1 MNYIKLEE
9 LFVDY
14 ILSVIAP
21 DSSSE
26 KDRNEKCEHIN
37 GIITDILGKELSDYI
52 TYVIPYGSFPVKFYL
67 KDADI
72 DLTLCFVSKRDR
84 RILINIPL
92 NYIDNIL
99 SKIKEEFE
107 KRNTMLDYELF
118 SDIEIIKADIRL
130 LKCKIGNINIDITIN
145 NFSGLYK
152 ILFIDYIEEEFRHK
166 FNFLKLY
173 KESSYSENKRNLFRR
188 TFLLIK
194 GWCLYEGKLMG
205 SNMGLMASYTLEI
218 LIIYLFNNYYDDI
231 NNEFEGFE
239 KFFEIMQTFNFE
251 KEIISLY
258 ETIPKENFFKKLE
271 IFNKDN
277 KSTINEPFWYL
288 EEDQK
293 NSIKSEIKDETRNK
307 EPLLNLDDTKRFIN
321 NLIKGMEY
329 SYLRKEGN
337 VISITNFDKMVN
349 VLDPINNHNN
359 LGKSI
364 NYHNKSKMKMVISF
378 MIKKLKNIQDIRKSS
393 NPFIYMNSL
402 LNLFKETLSSIDLDL
417 FEKSL
422 KTPKILVNSNIY
434 KKFIK
439 IKEDNICL
447 VEKEDISK
455 FNSLFSENGI
465 NNDINQFIEEEDF
478 DEYAEGSMD
487 KSEKTEEEDE
497 DPYEEEINTISNDNN
512 ETSEDSEN
520 DIFFEIKENVKFEY
534 VINKDIMKKIFELY
548 ENKQNSIKSNNE
560 FIKQSKDYS
569 SIIQKFLKE
578 HNLI

>member
-1 MNYIKLEE
+1 MNYIKIEE

-239 KFFEIMQTFNFE
+239 KFFEIMH
-251 KEIISLY
+251 
-258 ETIPKENFFKKLE
+258 
-271 IFNKDN
+271 
-277 KSTINEPFWYL
+277 L

-293 NSIKSEIKDETRNK
+293 NSRKSEIKDETRNK

-337 VISITNFDKMVN
+337 VISIINFDKMVN

-520 DIFFEIKENVKFEY
+520 DIFFEIKENVKFEC

>member
-1 MNYIKLEE
+1 M
-9 LFVDY
+9 
-14 ILSVIAP
+14 
-21 DSSSE
+21 
-26 KDRNEKCEHIN
+26 
-37 GIITDILGKELSDYI
+37 
-52 TYVIPYGSFPVKFYL
+52 
-67 KDADI
+67 
-72 DLTLCFVSKRDR
+72 
-84 RILINIPL
+84 
-92 NYIDNIL
+92 
-99 SKIKEEFE
+99 
-107 KRNTMLDYELF
+107 
-118 SDIEIIKADIRL
+118 
-130 LKCKIGNINIDITIN
+130 
-145 NFSGLYK
+145 
-152 ILFIDYIEEEFRHK
+152 
-166 FNFLKLY
+166 
-173 KESSYSENKRNLFRR
+173 
-188 TFLLIK
+188 
-194 GWCLYEGKLMG
+194 
-205 SNMGLMASYTLEI
+205 
-218 LIIYLFNNYYDDI
+218 
-231 NNEFEGFE
+231 
-239 KFFEIMQTFNFE
+239 
-251 KEIISLY
+251 
-258 ETIPKENFFKKLE
+258 
-271 IFNKDN
+271 
-277 KSTINEPFWYL
+277 

-293 NSIKSEIKDETRNK
+293 NSIKSEIKDETMNK

-337 VISITNFDKMVN
+337 VISIINFDKMVN

-478 DEYAEGSMD
+478 DEYAENSMD

-520 DIFFEIKENVKFEY
+520 DIFFEIKENVKFEC